1 MRAQVNEYVE
11 SIDQLKFS
19 QKPQAIL
26 KKKKKKSPIKVQF
39 SHGDGLR
46 ELGIRREKDPQ
57 ILEALLFA
65 IFPKTR

>member
-26 KKKKKKSPIKVQF
+26 KKKKKKKSNKSAV
-39 SHGDGLR
+39 
-46 ELGIRREKDPQ
+46 
-57 ILEALLFA
+57 
-65 IFPKTR
+65 

>member
-26 KKKKKKSPIKVQF
+26 KKNVQ
-39 SHGDGLR
+39 
-46 ELGIRREKDPQ
+46 
-57 ILEALLFA
+57 
-65 IFPKTR
+65 